1 MEEVADLALEV
12 WTEEYTP
19 FRLNLEVERQGTRNS
34 IIRNW
39 FLNVDRRIVDQL
51 QYQFPEEEDWD
62 RAVHLV
68 EVKKKW
74 RILNVQILP

>member
-1 MEEVADLALEV
+1 MEEMADLALEI
-12 WTEEYTP
+12 WTEEKVP

-39 FLNVDRRIVDQL
+39 ILNVDRRIVDQL

-62 RAVHLV
+62 RAVHLI

-74 RILNVQILP
+74 NILNVQVLP